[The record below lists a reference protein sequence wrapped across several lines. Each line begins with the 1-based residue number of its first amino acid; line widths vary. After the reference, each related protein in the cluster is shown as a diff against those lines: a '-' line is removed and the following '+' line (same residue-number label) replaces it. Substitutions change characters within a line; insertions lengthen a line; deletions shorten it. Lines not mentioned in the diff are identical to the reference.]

1 MLLLSWDLKPV
12 KFHRYTSSVRERVF
26 ESEFTKEIEYLRSQ
40 LLEAFNYHG
49 IKCHDDNKI
58 VFECSLHGKTVCFGF
73 YDLKFSI
80 GFSYWNENEKKK

>member
-1 MLLLSWDLKPV
+1 MYFLPYDLTPV
-12 KFHRYTSSVRERVF
+12 KFHRYTSSVRERF
-26 ESEFTKEIEYLRSQ
+26 YESEFTDHTTFLRKA